1 METGLTPDNLETFLP
16 FVVKAIQS
24 GQWAVVAAVALIAGV
39 WAVRKFLG
47 PKHPFLA
54 TGTGGLVLN
63 LVGSFGSGL
72 LTAATGVPF
81 SWAIVWSVLVSILS
95 TYGWSLLKLLPVFS
109 RGSAAEEIKKAD
121 KAAALAAANAKP
133 LPPTSDQI
141 ANGP

>member
-16 FVVKAIQS
+16 FVLKAMQS
-24 GQWAVVAAVALIAGV
+24 GQWAVVAAVALITGV
-39 WAVRKFLG
+39 WAVRKYVG
-47 PKHPFLA
+47 PKYPFLA

-63 LVGSFGSGL
+63 LLGSFGSGL

-81 SWAIVWSVLVSILS
+81 TWALVWSVVVSVLG

-109 RGSAAEEIKKAD
+109 RGSADDAEAKA
-121 KAAALAAANAKP
+121 KAAGLAAANVIVAKQP
-133 LPPTSDQI
+133 SSDQI